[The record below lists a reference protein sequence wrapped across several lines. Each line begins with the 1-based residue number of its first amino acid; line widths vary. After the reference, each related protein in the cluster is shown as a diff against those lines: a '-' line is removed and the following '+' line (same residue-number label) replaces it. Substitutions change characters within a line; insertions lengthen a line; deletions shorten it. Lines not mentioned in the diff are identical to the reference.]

1 MNTPAAGPA
10 FYPDVPY
17 VSSRHSVW
25 GRGPKGFL
33 ELSAASIMMTHPS
46 YGRTTSDEVGHRS
59 GVAVRMVVGTLLGV
73 WIGRDLRKEFAAPA
87 SGDGPP
93 DGSEA
98 DDNPFAS

>member
-1 MNTPAAGPA
+1 
-10 FYPDVPY
+10 
-17 VSSRHSVW
+17 
-25 GRGPKGFL
+25 
-33 ELSAASIMMTHPS
+33 
-46 YGRTTSDEVGHRS
+46 
-59 GVAVRMVVGTLLGV
+59 MVVGTLLGV